1 MFKEQIAQK
10 WLMGWDTNEKNHTDY
25 NIIFIF

>member
-10 WLMGWDTNEKNHTDY
+10 WLMGYKWKKKNHTDY

>member
-10 WLMGWDTNEKNHTDY
+10 WLMGYKWKKNHTDY